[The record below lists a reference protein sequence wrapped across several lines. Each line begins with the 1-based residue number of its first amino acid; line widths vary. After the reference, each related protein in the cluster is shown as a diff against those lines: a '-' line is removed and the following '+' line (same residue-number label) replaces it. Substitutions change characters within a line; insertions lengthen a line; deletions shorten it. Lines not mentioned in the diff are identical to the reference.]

1 VKIDSDAF
9 YDGITFRVRARGR
22 DYTVA
27 GVNGGEKVVA
37 GSKEKVRSWTEYW
50 TFIRTRGTQSDP
62 SKTVSCPNCGAAVEV
77 GQTGI
82 CRHCGGK
89 LGGGDFGWVL
99 SRIEQDD
106 AYTG

>member
-1 VKIDSDAF
+1 MRDE
-9 YDGITFRVRARGR
+9 GR

-37 GSKEKVRSWTEYW
+37 GSKDNVRSWSEYW

-62 SKTVSCPNCGAAVEV
+62 SRTVSCPNCGATVEV

-99 SRIEQDD
+99 SRIEQDE